1 MFADARMPAVQEEDK
16 VRQLPRG
23 RHRLSRDEVVAS
35 QRGRMLTAMAEAVA
49 QKGYARTTV
58 ADVLSRARVSRET
71 FYEQFGDKE
80 DCFLAAYD
88 FSVEELLGA
97 IADSVGEAPRD
108 PFAGFEAA
116 LTAYLE
122 EMAREGTLARVF
134 LIEI

>member
-1 MFADARMPAVQEEDK
+1 MFADARMPAVQEDK

-71 FYEQFGDKE
+71 FYEQFADKE
-80 DCFLAAYD
+80 DCFLAAYG
-88 FSVEELLGA
+88 FAVVALLGS
-97 IADSVGEAPRD
+97 IADAVGDARAD
-108 PFAGFEAA
+108 PFDRFESA
-116 LTAYLE
+116 LSAYLG
-122 EMAREGTLARVF
+122 EM
-134 LIEI
+134 